1 MTWQNPIQH
10 SIQLNE
16 SWALLIYFYWEFSP
30 CRPFSLSSLF
40 TTLYRIISKTIF
52 TNKQIISE
60 NFSHKFY
67 FYRRIFS
74 FFVLL
79 SHFDLHRLL
88 CFDNLDLFFSSS
100 FTFIS
105 FFFCEKR
112 RESSTTS
119 IRAHLMMLMLLL
131 YRGKSRN
138 KIILLIGFK
147 KYKKKIEKETTMK
160 KKGKER
166 ALCALEWYRE
176 LIMSRERRIGMTR
189 ECAGTQL

>member
-1 MTWQNPIQH
+1 
-10 SIQLNE
+10 
-16 SWALLIYFYWEFSP
+16 
-30 CRPFSLSSLF
+30 
-40 TTLYRIISKTIF
+40 
-52 TNKQIISE
+52 
-60 NFSHKFY
+60 
-67 FYRRIFS
+67 
-74 FFVLL
+74 
-79 SHFDLHRLL
+79 
-88 CFDNLDLFFSSS
+88 
-100 FTFIS
+100 
-105 FFFCEKR
+105 
-112 RESSTTS
+112 
-119 IRAHLMMLMLLL
+119 MMLMLLL